1 MSSSKRKRFESPA
14 AALKALQVST
24 EADSYEE
31 VDEAQDFRWEY
42 IYS

>member
-24 EADSYEE
+24 EIEADSGDDKEL
-31 VDEAQDFRWEY
+31 DAAQDFR
-42 IYS
+42 